1 MPARTNSTTA
11 NPIAKTDRRLNRPNV
26 ERSFIQNAN
35 GNLHQHRWSITESD
49 DTLAR
54 QNFAGGKHAGSGD
67 RSSRIFG
74 IASVRP
80 IAGGRLVGPRPGQF
94 YYRPEG
100 KS

>member
-1 MPARTNSTTA
+1 MPARTNSA
-11 NPIAKTDRRLNRPNV
+11 APNPITKTDRRRNRTDA

-35 GNLHQHRWSITESD
+35 GNLQQHRWSITESD

-54 QNFAGGKHAGSGD
+54 QNFAGRKHAGSGD

-80 IAGGRLVGPRPGQF
+80 IAGGRLVGARAGQF
-94 YYRPEG
+94 YYRPQG